1 MMNASAAIFPSEA
14 AVAGPEVRDIR
25 ARGAVSVRAGLR
37 GGLNCVTHVAE
48 SDGYKARLV
57 RRANPPEAVLI
68 NTGGG
73 LAAGDHARFSFA
85 VDAAASL
92 TITTLAAERC
102 YRSGEGDTARVAVA
116 AEVGPEATFN
126 WLPQE
131 TILFDNARLARTLEI
146 DLASSARALLAETVV
161 FGRRAM
167 GEVLRGGL
175 FTDRWRIRREGRLAF
190 AENVRLDGEAF
201 DVMGEPVM
209 AGGAHA
215 ALTLVLV
222 APDAEDWLG
231 SARSVLEQAPFE
243 CAASAWDEKLVVRGL
258 TGNCDQVRHLMQDLI
273 PALGGPAL
281 PRTWLT

>member
-1 MMNASAAIFPSEA
+1 MNASAAICQSKA
-14 AVAGPEVRDIR
+14 STSGPGLREIR
-25 ARGAVSVRAGLR
+25 ARGEVRVRAGIR
-37 GGLNCVTHVAE
+37 GGFNCVTHVSE

-73 LAAGDHARFSFA
+73 IAAGDHAQFNFA
-85 VDAAASL
+85 VDEAASL

-102 YRSGEGDTARVAVA
+102 YRSGDGDTARISVA
-116 AEVGPEATFN
+116 ADVGPEATFS

-131 TILFDNARLARTLEI
+131 TILFDDARLARSLDI
-146 DLASSARALLAETVV
+146 DLAPSARVLLAETVV

-167 GEVLRGGL
+167 GEMLSGGM
-175 FTDRWRIRREGRLAF
+175 FTDRWRVRRNGRLVF

-201 DVMGEPVM
+201 DVMARPVM

-215 ALTLVLV
+215 ALTVV
-222 APDAEDWLG
+222 VAAPDAENWLG
-231 SARSVLEQAPFE
+231 SARSALEQAPFE
-243 CAASAWDEKLVVRGL
+243 CAASAWDEKLIVRGL
-258 TGNCDQVRHLMQDLI
+258 TDNCEQIRHLMQSLI

-281 PRTWLT
+281 PRAWLT